1 MRPAGGGAG
10 LSARHRPRPGAWR
23 WRLRWLRWL
32 RSLPS
37 DPRLSRLPR
46 VLAALLA
53 LLLGSCAEPAL
64 HDVVVRGGAIYDGGG
79 GEPFRGDLA
88 IDGDRIVA
96 LHPAD
101 RGREVRGRLEIDA
114 SGLAVAPGFVNML
127 SWATASLLVDGR
139 AQSDLRQ
146 GVTLEVF
153 GEGWSMGPLS
163 EEMKREMVARQGDL
177 RFDVEWTTLGEYL
190 EHLERRG
197 VAPNVASFVGA
208 TTVRIHELGHEDRP
222 PTAAELE
229 RMRELV
235 RRAMAEGALGVGSS
249 LIYAP
254 AYYADTDELVALAAA
269 AGESGGSYISHIR
282 NEGEELLE
290 AIDELIEIAR
300 RAGVRAEIYHLK
312 ASRPENWD
320 KLGAAIAKIEAA
332 RAEGLDIGADVYT
345 YPASATG
352 LNAVM
357 PPWAQEGGH
366 DAWVARLRDPETR
379 ERIRAEIDM
388 ISPEKILLVG
398 FKSERLKPLTGKTL
412 AEVAADR
419 GVSPEV
425 AAMDLVVE
433 DDSRVGAVY
442 FSMAEDNVRRK
453 VALPWVTFGSD
464 AGAPATEGVFLES
477 MSHPR
482 AYGNIARLLG
492 RYVRDEGLVP
502 LPEAIRRLTSL
513 PAENLKVRE
522 RGRLASGYFAD
533 VVVFD
538 PGKIADHATFSEPHR
553 YSTGVLHVL
562 VNGVPV
568 LAEGEPTGATP
579 GRVVRGPG
587 WRGAESARPVD

>member
-320 KLGAAIAKIEAA
+320 KLGAAIGKIEAA

-366 DAWVARLRDPETR
+366 EAWVARLRDPETR

-442 FSMAEDNVRRK
+442 FSMSEDNVRRK

-482 AYGNIARLLG
+482 AYGNFARLLG

-522 RGRLASGYFAD
+522 RGRLAPGYFAD

>member
-1 MRPAGGGAG
+1 MRRA
-10 LSARHRPRPGAWR
+10 L
-23 WRLRWLRWL
+23 
-32 RSLPS
+32 
-37 DPRLSRLPR
+37 
-46 VLAALLA
+46 LAALLA
-53 LLLGSCAEPAL
+53 LGLTACAEPAL
-64 HDVVVRGGAIYDGGG
+64 HDVVVRGGTLYDGGG
-79 GEPFRGDLA
+79 GEPYAGDLA
-88 IDGDRIVA
+88 IDGDRITA
-96 LHPAD
+96 LVPA
-101 RGREVRGRLEIDA
+101 GRRPGVRGRLEIDA
-114 SGLAVAPGFVNML
+114 AGLAVAPGFVNML

-139 AQSDLRQ
+139 AQSDVRQ

-153 GEGWSMGPLS
+153 GEGWSMGPLTA
-163 EEMKREMVARQGDL
+163 EMKEEMVARQGDL

-208 TTVRIHELGHEDRP
+208 TTVRIHELGHADRAP
-222 PTAAELE
+222 SAEELE
-229 RMRELV
+229 RMRDLV
-235 RRAMAEGALGVGSS
+235 RQAMAEGALGVGSS

-254 AYYADTDELVALAAA
+254 AYYAGTDELVALAAA

-282 NEGEELLE
+282 SEGEGLLE

-320 KLGAAIAKIEAA
+320 KLEAAIAKVEAA
-332 RAEGLDIGADVYT
+332 RAEGLDVGADVYT

-352 LNAVM
+352 LNAIM

-366 DAWVARLRDPETR
+366 DAWVARLRDPATR

-388 ISPEKILLVG
+388 ISADKILLVG
-398 FKSERLKPLTGKTL
+398 FKSERLKPLTGRTL
-412 AEVAADR
+412 AEVAAER

-442 FSMAEDNVRRK
+442 FSMSEDNVRRK

-464 AGAPATEGVFLES
+464 AGAPSAEGVFLKS

-482 AYGNIARLLG
+482 AYGNFARLLG
-492 RYVRDEGLVP
+492 RYVREEKLVP

-513 PAENLKVRE
+513 PAANLKIAD
-522 RGRLASGYFAD
+522 RGRLAPGYFAD

-538 PGKIADHATFSEPHR
+538 PATIADHATFAEPHR
-553 YSTGVLHVL
+553 YSTGVRHVL

-568 LAEGEPTGATP
+568 LADGEPTGATP

-587 WRGAESARPVD
+587 FRG

>member
-1 MRPAGGGAG
+1 MRRA
-10 LSARHRPRPGAWR
+10 L
-23 WRLRWLRWL
+23 
-32 RSLPS
+32 
-37 DPRLSRLPR
+37 
-46 VLAALLA
+46 LAALLA
-53 LLLGSCAEPAL
+53 LGLTACAEPAL
-64 HDVVVRGGAIYDGGG
+64 HDVVVRGGTLYDGGG
-79 GEPFRGDLA
+79 GEPYAGDLA
-88 IDGDRIVA
+88 IDGDRITA
-96 LHPAD
+96 LVPA
-101 RGREVRGRLEIDA
+101 GRRPGVRGRLEIDA
-114 SGLAVAPGFVNML
+114 AGLAVAPGFVNML
-127 SWATASLLVDGR
+127 SWATASLLVDRR
-139 AQSDLRQ
+139 AQSDVRQ

-153 GEGWSMGPLS
+153 GEGWSMGPLTA
-163 EEMKREMVARQGDL
+163 EMKEEMVARQGDL

-208 TTVRIHELGHEDRP
+208 TTVRIHELGHADRAP
-222 PTAAELE
+222 SAEELE
-229 RMRELV
+229 RMRDLV
-235 RRAMAEGALGVGSS
+235 RQAMAEGALGVGSS

-254 AYYADTDELVALAAA
+254 AYYAGTDELVALAAA

-282 NEGEELLE
+282 SEGEGLLE

-320 KLGAAIAKIEAA
+320 KLEAAIAKVEAA
-332 RAEGLDIGADVYT
+332 RAEGLDVGADVYT

-352 LNAVM
+352 LNAIM

-366 DAWVARLRDPETR
+366 DAWVARLRDPATR

-388 ISPEKILLVG
+388 ISADKILLVG
-398 FKSERLKPLTGKTL
+398 FKSERLKPLTGRTL
-412 AEVAADR
+412 AEVAAER

-442 FSMAEDNVRRK
+442 FSMSEDNVRRK

-464 AGAPATEGVFLES
+464 AGAPSAEGVFLKS

-482 AYGNIARLLG
+482 AYGNFARLLG
-492 RYVRDEGLVP
+492 RYVREEKLVP

-513 PAENLKVRE
+513 PAANLKIAD
-522 RGRLASGYFAD
+522 RGRLAPGYFAD

-538 PGKIADHATFSEPHR
+538 PATIADHATFAEPHR
-553 YSTGVLHVL
+553 YSTGVRHVL

-568 LAEGEPTGATP
+568 LADGEPTGATP

-587 WRGAESARPVD
+587 FRG

>member
-1 MRPAGGGAG
+1 MRRA
-10 LSARHRPRPGAWR
+10 L
-23 WRLRWLRWL
+23 
-32 RSLPS
+32 
-37 DPRLSRLPR
+37 
-46 VLAALLA
+46 LAALLA
-53 LLLGSCAEPAL
+53 LGLTACAEPAL
-64 HDVVVRGGAIYDGGG
+64 HDVVVRGGTLYDGGG
-79 GEPFRGDLA
+79 GGPYAGDLA
-88 IDGDRIVA
+88 IDGDRITA
-96 LHPAD
+96 LVPA
-101 RGREVRGRLEIDA
+101 GRRPGVRGRLEIDA
-114 SGLAVAPGFVNML
+114 AGLAVAPGFVNML

-139 AQSDLRQ
+139 AQSDVRQ

-153 GEGWSMGPLS
+153 GEGWSMGPLTA
-163 EEMKREMVARQGDL
+163 EMKEEMVARQGDL

-208 TTVRIHELGHEDRP
+208 TTVRIHELGHADRAP
-222 PTAAELE
+222 SAEELE
-229 RMRELV
+229 RMRDLV
-235 RRAMAEGALGVGSS
+235 RQAMAEGALGVGSS

-254 AYYADTDELVALAAA
+254 AYYAGTDELVALAAA
-269 AGESGGSYISHIR
+269 AGQSGGSYISHIR
-282 NEGEELLE
+282 SEGEGLLE

-320 KLGAAIAKIEAA
+320 KLEAAIAKVEAA
-332 RAEGLDIGADVYT
+332 RAEGLDVGADVYT

-352 LNAVM
+352 LNAIM

-366 DAWVARLRDPETR
+366 DAWVARLRDPATR

-388 ISPEKILLVG
+388 ISADKILLVG
-398 FKSERLKPLTGKTL
+398 FKSERLKPLTGRTL
-412 AEVAADR
+412 AEVAAER

-442 FSMAEDNVRRK
+442 FSMSEDNVRRK

-464 AGAPATEGVFLES
+464 AGAPSAEGVFLKS

-482 AYGNIARLLG
+482 AYGNFARLLG
-492 RYVRDEGLVP
+492 RYVREEKLVP

-513 PAENLKVRE
+513 PAANLKIAD
-522 RGRLASGYFAD
+522 RGRLAPGYFAD

-538 PGKIADHATFSEPHR
+538 PATIADHATFAEPHR
-553 YSTGVLHVL
+553 YSTGVRHVL

-568 LAEGEPTGATP
+568 LADGEPTGATP

-587 WRGAESARPVD
+587 FRG

>member
-1 MRPAGGGAG
+1 MRRA
-10 LSARHRPRPGAWR
+10 L
-23 WRLRWLRWL
+23 
-32 RSLPS
+32 
-37 DPRLSRLPR
+37 
-46 VLAALLA
+46 LAALLA
-53 LLLGSCAEPAL
+53 LGLTACAEPAL
-64 HDVVVRGGAIYDGGG
+64 HDVVVRGGTLYDGGG
-79 GEPFRGDLA
+79 GGPYAGDLA
-88 IDGDRIVA
+88 IDGDRITA
-96 LHPAD
+96 LVPA
-101 RGREVRGRLEIDA
+101 GRRPGVRGRLEIDA
-114 SGLAVAPGFVNML
+114 AGLAVAPGFVNML

-139 AQSDLRQ
+139 AQSDVRQ

-153 GEGWSMGPLS
+153 GEGWSMGPLTA
-163 EEMKREMVARQGDL
+163 EMKEEMVARQGDL

-208 TTVRIHELGHEDRP
+208 TTVRIHELGHADRAP
-222 PTAAELE
+222 SAEELE
-229 RMRELV
+229 RMRDLV
-235 RRAMAEGALGVGSS
+235 RQAMAEGALGVGSS

-254 AYYADTDELVALAAA
+254 AYYAGTDELVALAAA

-282 NEGEELLE
+282 SEGEGLLE

-320 KLGAAIAKIEAA
+320 KLEAAIAKVEAA
-332 RAEGLDIGADVYT
+332 RAEGLDVGADVYT

-352 LNAVM
+352 LNAIM
-357 PPWAQEGGH
+357 PPWTQEGGH
-366 DAWVARLRDPETR
+366 DAWVARLRDPATR

-388 ISPEKILLVG
+388 ISADKILLVG
-398 FKSERLKPLTGKTL
+398 FKSERLKPLTGRTL
-412 AEVAADR
+412 AEVAAER

-442 FSMAEDNVRRK
+442 FSMSEDNVRRK

-464 AGAPATEGVFLES
+464 AGAPSAEGVFLKS

-482 AYGNIARLLG
+482 AYGNFARLLG
-492 RYVRDEGLVP
+492 RYVREEKLVP

-513 PAENLKVRE
+513 PAANLKIAD
-522 RGRLASGYFAD
+522 RGRLAPGYFAD

-538 PGKIADHATFSEPHR
+538 PATIADHATFAEPHR
-553 YSTGVLHVL
+553 YSTGVRHVL

-568 LAEGEPTGATP
+568 LADGEPTGATP

-587 WRGAESARPVD
+587 FRG

>member
-366 DAWVARLRDPETR
+366 EAWVARLRDPETR

-442 FSMAEDNVRRK
+442 FSMSEDNVRRK

-482 AYGNIARLLG
+482 AYGNFARLLG

-522 RGRLASGYFAD
+522 RGRLAPGYFAD

>member
-1 MRPAGGGAG
+1 MRRA
-10 LSARHRPRPGAWR
+10 L
-23 WRLRWLRWL
+23 
-32 RSLPS
+32 
-37 DPRLSRLPR
+37 
-46 VLAALLA
+46 LAALLA
-53 LLLGSCAEPAL
+53 LGLTACAEPAL
-64 HDVVVRGGAIYDGGG
+64 HDVVVRGGTLYDGGG
-79 GEPFRGDLA
+79 GEPYAGDLA
-88 IDGDRIVA
+88 IDGDRITA
-96 LHPAD
+96 LVPAA
-101 RGREVRGRLEIDA
+101 RRSGVRGRLEIDA
-114 SGLAVAPGFVNML
+114 AGLAVAPGFVNML

-139 AQSDLRQ
+139 AQSDVRQ

-153 GEGWSMGPLS
+153 GEGWSMGPLTA
-163 EEMKREMVARQGDL
+163 EMKEEMVARQGDL

-197 VAPNVASFVGA
+197 VAPNVASFLGA
-208 TTVRIHELGHEDRP
+208 TTVRIHELGHADRAP
-222 PTAAELE
+222 SAEELE
-229 RMRELV
+229 RMRDLV
-235 RRAMAEGALGVGSS
+235 RQAMAEGALGVGSS

-254 AYYADTDELVALAAA
+254 AYYAGTDELVALAAA

-282 NEGEELLE
+282 SEGEGLLE

-320 KLGAAIAKIEAA
+320 KLEAAIAKVEAA
-332 RAEGLDIGADVYT
+332 RAEGLDVGADVYT

-352 LNAVM
+352 LNAIM
-357 PPWAQEGGH
+357 PPWTQEGGH
-366 DAWVARLRDPETR
+366 DAWVARLRDPATR

-388 ISPEKILLVG
+388 ISADKILLVG
-398 FKSERLKPLTGKTL
+398 FKSERLKPLTGRTL
-412 AEVAADR
+412 AEVAAER

-442 FSMAEDNVRRK
+442 FSMSEDNVRRK

-464 AGAPATEGVFLES
+464 AGAPSAEGVFLKS

-482 AYGNIARLLG
+482 AYGNFARLLG
-492 RYVRDEGLVP
+492 RYVREEKLVP

-513 PAENLKVRE
+513 PAANLKIAD
-522 RGRLASGYFAD
+522 RGRLAPGYFAD

-538 PGKIADHATFSEPHR
+538 PATIADHATFAEPHR
-553 YSTGVLHVL
+553 YSTGVRHVL

-568 LAEGEPTGATP
+568 LADGEPTGATP

-587 WRGAESARPVD
+587 FRG